1 MLDQSLNLAVIT
13 VAAFAGGLLN
23 ALAGGGSFFTLPALV
38 FTGVPP
44 VMANATGTTALLP
57 GYLASAWSGREFIRS
72 PAGLSVLLVVILGAI
87 GGTLGATLLLV
98 SSNEAFSLIVP
109 WLLLF
114 ATLLFAFGPRLHG
127 LLVAKAR
134 RGGPFWGRA
143 GIVGVSIYGGYFNGG
158 MGIVILAAFRVM
170 GVHDLNVAN
179 ALKNLLSAVLT
190 LIAVLVYAVGGL
202 ILWMQVLPMAVAASL
217 GGVVGVMIGRRIPPP
232 VLRAVIVLVGAITT
246 VVFFLEA

>member
-1 MLDQSLNLAVIT
+1 MLDQSVNLVVIT

-38 FTGVPP
+38 FSGVPP
-44 VMANATGTTALLP
+44 VVANATGTTALLP

-72 PAGLSVLLVVILGAI
+72 PAGLSVLLVVMLGAI
-87 GGTLGATLLLV
+87 GGTLGAMLLLV

-127 LLVAKAR
+127 LLVAKPR

-143 GIVGVSIYGGYFNGG
+143 GIIGVSLYGGYFNGG
-158 MGIVILAAFRVM
+158 MGIVILAAVRLM
-170 GVHDLNVAN
+170 GVHDLNAAN

-190 LIAVLVYAVGGL
+190 LVAVVVYAMGGL
-202 ILWMQVLPMAVAASL
+202 VSWLHVLPMAVAASA
-217 GGVVGVMIGRRIPPP
+217 GGVLGVTIGRRVHPAA
-232 VLRAVIVLVGAITT
+232 LRAFIVIVGAATT
-246 VVFFLEA
+246 LVFFLRT

>member
-127 LLVAKAR
+127 LLMAKAR
-134 RGGPFWGRA
+134 RGGHFWGRA
-143 GIVGVSIYGGYFNGG
+143 GIVGVSLYGGYFNGG

-202 ILWMQVLPMAVAASL
+202 ISWMQVLPMAVAASL